1 MKRLKELREAYGLS
15 QQKLA
20 SNFHLSQ
27 QSIYK
32 YENNL
37 AEPDIDMLKSLA
49 AFFDTSVDYLIEYTD
64 NCSAYVS
71 NTSFH
76 PTSTEHRLLT
86 YYRKL
91 SPRLRRI
98 VFDLIQESAENAEEI
113 QTQEETPA
121 SEAANTEK
129 RKEEN

>member
-37 AEPDIDMLKSLA
+37 AEPDIDMLKSMA

-71 NTSFH
+71 SSPN

-98 VFDLIQESAENAEEI
+98 IFDLIQESAEKSEE
-113 QTQEETPA
+113 TQPPEETPT
-121 SEAANTEK
+121 SEAADTEK
-129 RKEEN
+129 REEEN

>member
-1 MKRLKELREAYGLS
+1 MKRLKQLRESRGLS

-20 SNFHLSQ
+20 GYFHLSQ

-37 AEPDIDMLKSLA
+37 AEPDIDMLKSMA

-64 NCSAYVS
+64 NCSVYVS
-71 NTSFH
+71 DDSSSL
-76 PTSTEHRLLT
+76 TSTERRLLY

-91 SPRLRRI
+91 SPHLRGI
-98 VFDLIQESAENAEEI
+98 IFDLIQESATNAGETQLPEPIDDETENKG
-113 QTQEETPA
+113 
-121 SEAANTEK
+121 SS
-129 RKEEN
+129 